1 MIALA
6 DSHPTPTPAPPSTRE
21 LVVLTH
27 GIAST
32 RLLLFP
38 LAARLRAAGFATR
51 LTGYPSLWWSNE
63 TFGKRLA
70 ALLRR
75 VAPSYDRVHLVVHSM
90 GGIVARCALREELPP
105 NFGRVVQI
113 APPNRGSHVATR
125 LTVECGNAAWDHFV
139 VRPHRFLAPTLREL
153 IDAPDSFVNRLGP
166 VPAGIEVG
174 VITAS
179 NDRVVRAGN
188 TLLEGAADHC
198 TVTGW
203 HTGVLWTKETAEL
216 TARFLRTGSFKQ
228 GVQLSA
234 VSGQLTAVAKT

>member
-1 MIALA
+1 MSASAESNDAL
-6 DSHPTPTPAPPSTRE
+6 TPRE

-32 RLLLFP
+32 RFLLAP
-38 LAARLRAAGFATR
+38 LAARLRSAGFATR

-70 ALLRR
+70 AQLRR
-75 VAPSYDRVHLVVHSM
+75 VAPAYDRVHLVVHSM

-125 LTVECGNAAWDHFV
+125 LTVECGNRAWDRLV
-139 VRPHRFLAPTLREL
+139 VRPHRFLAPTLLEL
-153 IDAPDSFVNRLGP
+153 ADAPDSFVNRLGP
-166 VPAGIEVG
+166 VPEGIEVG

-179 NDRVVRAGN
+179 NDRVVRPGN
-188 TLLEGAADHC
+188 TNLDGAADCC
-198 TVTGW
+198 TVKGW
-203 HTGVLWTKETAEL
+203 HTGVLWTQETAEL
-216 TARFLRTGSFKQ
+216 TARFLRTGGFGNSGQ
-228 GVQLSA
+228 QSA
-234 VSGQLTAVAKT
+234 VSGRLAPVAKP

>member
-1 MIALA
+1 MIGPA
-6 DSHPTPTPAPPSTRE
+6 DSNATPPAAPQPMRE

-32 RLLLFP
+32 RFFLAP
-38 LAARLRAAGFATR
+38 LAARLRSAGFTTR

-75 VAPSYDRVHLVVHSM
+75 VAPSYDRVHIVVHSM

-113 APPNRGSHVATR
+113 APPNRGSHMATR
-125 LTVECGNAAWDHFV
+125 LAVECGHPAWDNFI
-139 VRPHRFLAPTLREL
+139 VRPHRFIAPTLVEL
-153 IDAPDSFVNRLGP
+153 VDAPDSFVNRLGP
-166 VPAGIEVG
+166 APAGIDVG
-174 VITAS
+174 VIAAS
-179 NDRVVRAGN
+179 NDRVLYPEQ

-198 TVTGW
+198 TVNGW

-216 TARFLRTGSFKQ
+216 TACFLRTGRF
-228 GVQLSA
+228 GEGGQLSA
-234 VSGQLTAVAKT
+234 VSDRLTPMAEA

>member
-1 MIALA
+1 MTAL
-6 DSHPTPTPAPPSTRE
+6 SKSREPTPSRE

-32 RLLLFP
+32 RFLLFP
-38 LAARLRAAGFATR
+38 LAARLRSAGFATR

-75 VAPSYDRVHLVVHSM
+75 LAPGYERVHLVVHSM
-90 GGIVARCALREELPP
+90 GGIVARCALREVLPP

-113 APPNRGSHVATR
+113 APPNRGSHVATQ
-125 LTVECGNAAWDHFV
+125 LTVECGNPAWDHLV
-139 VRPHRFLAPTLREL
+139 VRPHRFIAPTLREL
-153 IDAPDSFVNRLGP
+153 IDSPDSFVNRLGP

-203 HTGVLWTKETAEL
+203 HTGVLWTKETADL
-216 TARFLRTGSFKQ
+216 TARFLRTGCF
-228 GVQLSA
+228 GNGGQLSA
-234 VSGQLTAVAKT
+234 VSYQPTPMAEA

>member
-1 MIALA
+1 MSVSAESKDAL
-6 DSHPTPTPAPPSTRE
+6 SPRE

-32 RLLLFP
+32 RFLLAP
-38 LAARLRAAGFATR
+38 LAARLRSAGFATR

-70 ALLRR
+70 AQLRR
-75 VAPSYDRVHLVVHSM
+75 VAPAYDRVHLVVHSM

-125 LTVECGNAAWDHFV
+125 LTVECGNRAWDRLV
-139 VRPHRFLAPTLREL
+139 VRPHRFLAPTLMEL
-153 IDAPDSFVNRLGP
+153 ADAPDSFVNRLGP

-179 NDRVVRAGN
+179 NDRVVRVGN
-188 TLLEGAADHC
+188 TDLDGAADCC
-198 TVTGW
+198 TVKGW
-203 HTGVLWTKETAEL
+203 HTGVLWTRETAEL
-216 TARFLRTGSFKQ
+216 AARFLRTGRFSEHAQ
-228 GVQLSA
+228 QTTLSR
-234 VSGQLTAVAKT
+234 TR